1 MLVLIEI
8 EKPATK
14 LAFDGIEL
22 WITRVQPLH
31 IRMEQEH
38 MILSCLAPIWTLLL
52 IDPTVLT
59 FLPACKLLIFILS
72 FLDISYRRKVKHRF

>member
-8 EKPATK
+8 EKPAMK

-38 MILSCLAPIWTLLL
+38 MRLSCLAPIWTLQL

-59 FLPACKLLIFILS
+59 FIPACKLLIFIRS
-72 FLDISYRRKVKHRF
+72 FLYISYRRKVKHRF